1 MMFKDYSMAGTG
13 GAVLVLL
20 QVVLP
25 MLGLDLPEDTLV
37 ATGAA
42 IMTILG
48 TVLLVIGQLRRP
60 DMKFGLIRK

>member
-1 MMFKDYSMAGTG
+1 MFKDYSMAGTG

-20 QVVLP
+20 EVVLP
-25 MLGLDLPEDTLV
+25 IFGVDLPDGTLV

-42 IMTILG
+42 IMTIVG

>member
-20 QVVLP
+20 EVVLP
-25 MLGLDLPEDTLV
+25 IFGVDLPDGTLA

-42 IMTILG
+42 IMTIVG

>member
-20 QVVLP
+20 EVVLP
-25 MLGLDLPEDTLV
+25 IFGLDLPEDTLV